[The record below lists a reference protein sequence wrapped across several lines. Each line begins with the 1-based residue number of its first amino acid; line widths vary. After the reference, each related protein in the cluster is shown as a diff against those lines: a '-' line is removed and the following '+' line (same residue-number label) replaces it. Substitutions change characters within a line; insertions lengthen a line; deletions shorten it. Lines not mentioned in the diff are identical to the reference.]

1 MIKDLKAVLKEEINI
16 VNNLLDLL
24 EEQHSYL
31 VNQEVFNLDSIIS
44 KIEVVGKALAKEETK
59 RRTLLNDKT
68 MSSLLLEFGED
79 TELEELYNGLLT
91 LLENVKTQK
100 DSNDLIIKQTLSYTN
115 SMLNMLKPR
124 KENNTYN
131 GNGKFRK

>member
-1 MIKDLKAVLKEEINI
+1 MIKDLKSVLKQEINI

-79 TELEELYNGLLT
+79 TELEELYKGLLT

-131 GNGKFRK
+131 VNGKFKK